1 MTHSWLFIV
10 LKEPVVA
17 VASLN
22 VLYVLLPGEVAVWQ
36 ISFDVLNPRL
46 VR

>member
-22 VLYVLLPGEVAVWQ
+22 VFDVLLPGEVAVWQ
-36 ISFDVLNPRL
+36 ILLDVFYLRL
-46 VR
+46 MC